1 MPYKGTIKKMIIYRI
16 DDRLVHGQVIVG
28 WIKNLELKWLYLI
41 DNEIT
46 ENQQMIMRLTVPQ
59 EVEFK
64 IFNTANLK
72 DEIDNNLLDKPGMV
86 LVKSPSEILSLLEA
100 GIKIK
105 KVHLGGLHFKP
116 GRSQYC
122 EFIFLS
128 PKEVEA
134 IREILS
140 YDTAVMVQ
148 SLPNRR
154 EIPVEKLIQK

>member
-1 MPYKGTIKKMIIYRI
+1 MIIYRI

-28 WIKNLELKWLYLI
+28 WIKNLGLKWLYLI

-59 EVEFK
+59 EIEFK
-64 IFNTANLK
+64 ILNIANVK
-72 DEIDNNLLDKPGMV
+72 DEITRDLSDKPGMI
-86 LVKSPSEILSLLEA
+86 LVKSPSEILSLLAA
-100 GIKIK
+100 GVKIK
-105 KVHLGGLHFKP
+105 KVHIGGLHFKP

-134 IREILS
+134 IREIIS
-140 YDTAVMVQ
+140 HDTVVMVQ
-148 SLPNRR
+148 SLPSRR

>member
-1 MPYKGTIKKMIIYRI
+1 MIIYRV

-64 IFNTANLK
+64 ILK
-72 DEIDNNLLDKPGMV
+72 TIDVKDKISHDFSDKSGMV

-105 KVHLGGLHFKP
+105 KVHIGGLHFKP

-134 IREILS
+134 IREIIS
-140 YDTAVMVQ
+140 HGTIVMVQ